1 MIKISAYMA
10 LAFAAWLAV
19 TEIIRNW
26 GDWQW
31 APFWIVDYMAA
42 ALLAF
47 GGQRALRR
55 GTVRWLTGAWGFTA
69 AMFYMSFFSHVYDL
83 RTNVSNHNGPI
94 DETTLTTIIGILLII
109 TFIGFFL
116 SLAGKRPTKA
126 DT

>member
-55 GTVRWLTGAWGFTA
+55 GTVRWLTGAWGFTS

-83 RTNVSNHNGPI
+83 RTKASNHNGPI
-94 DETTLTTIIGILLII
+94 DETTLTAIIGILLVI

-116 SLAGKRPTKA
+116 SLAGKRPTEA